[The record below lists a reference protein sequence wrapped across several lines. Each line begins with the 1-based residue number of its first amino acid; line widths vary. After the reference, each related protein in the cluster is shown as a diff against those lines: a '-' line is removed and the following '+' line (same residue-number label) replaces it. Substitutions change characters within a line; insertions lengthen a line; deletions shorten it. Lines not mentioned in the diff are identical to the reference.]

1 MIIFKRAPILEPSE
15 EDKISGQARTVDS
28 FFPVVFGLNDTWI
41 EEVVVW
47 HRVDVMGKSP
57 FLEFSPYSPASK
69 VKFNRIT
76 QDDRWT
82 TQREDGD
89 RFPTKEELQL
99 HGWQVVKCALEL

>member
-1 MIIFKRAPILEPSE
+1 MIIFKCAPILEPSE
-15 EDKISGQARTVDS
+15 EDKISGQARRVDS
-28 FFPVVFGLNDTWI
+28 LFPVVFGLNDTWI

-57 FLEFSPYSPASK
+57 FLEFSLYFPAFK
-69 VKFNRIT
+69 VNFKRIT
-76 QDDRWT
+76 QDNGWT

-99 HGWQVVKCALEL
+99 HGWQAVECTLEL